1 MTQETEGDI
10 RFFHDE
16 DKIYANSIKE
26 LIMKRLNEEKIIQ
39 DIEIFNLSKKYEN
52 IPRGD
57 IEVWFPPLKYKN
69 QGKTETEP

>member
-16 DKIYANSIKE
+16 DKIYANSIKD
-26 LIMKRLNEEKIIQ
+26 LIEKRLKEEKINQGIK
-39 DIEIFNLSKKYEN
+39 ILNFSKKYEN